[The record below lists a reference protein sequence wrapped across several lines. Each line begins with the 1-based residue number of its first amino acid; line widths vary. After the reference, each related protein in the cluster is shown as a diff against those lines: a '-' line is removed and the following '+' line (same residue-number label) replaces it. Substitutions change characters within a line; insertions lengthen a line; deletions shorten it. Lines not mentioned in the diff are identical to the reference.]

1 MTNKSK
7 FVNGIYDFASILLTA
22 VIAVGIIF
30 TFVFKLSSVDG
41 QSMENTLHHGDSL
54 LITSSVK
61 HFEVG
66 DVIVTS
72 QPNAYN
78 MVLIKRVVATG
89 GQTVSFNRYSGKLLV
104 DGVPID
110 EPYIK
115 EPMLFTDSMRKEF
128 VVPEGC
134 VFVMGDNR
142 NNSADSRDSNIGFV
156 DERYIMGK
164 VIYKFGDT
172 EMFNN

>member
-7 FVNGIYDFASILLTA
+7 LVKGIYEFASILLTA
-22 VIAVGIIF
+22 VIAVGIMF
-30 TFVFKLSSVDG
+30 TFVFKLSAVDG

-54 LITSSVK
+54 IITSAVK

-78 MVLIKRVVATG
+78 KVLIKRVVATE
-89 GQTVSFNRYSGKLLV
+89 GQTVSFNRYSGKLIV
-104 DGVPID
+104 DGVPVD

-115 EPMLFTDSMRKEF
+115 EPMLFTASMRNEF

-142 NNSADSRDSNIGFV
+142 NNSSDSRDSNIGFI

-164 VIYKFGDT
+164 VIYKLGDT

>member
-7 FVNGIYDFASILLTA
+7 LVNGIYEFASILLTA

-30 TFVFKLSSVDG
+30 VFVFKLSTVDG
-41 QSMENTLHHGDSL
+41 ESMENTLHNGDNL
-54 LITSSVK
+54 IITSAVK

-78 MVLIKRVVATG
+78 KVLIKRVVATA
-89 GQTVSFNRYSGKLLV
+89 GQTVSFNRYSGKLIV
-104 DGVPID
+104 DGVPVD

-115 EPMLFTDSMRKEF
+115 EPMAFRDSMRKEF

-172 EMFNN
+172 ELFDN